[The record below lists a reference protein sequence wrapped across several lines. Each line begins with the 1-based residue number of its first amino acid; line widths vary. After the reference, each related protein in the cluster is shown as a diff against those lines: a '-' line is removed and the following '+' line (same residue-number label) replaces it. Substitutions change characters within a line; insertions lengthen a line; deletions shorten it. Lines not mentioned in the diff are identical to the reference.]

1 MPSLSPFR
9 LLVACAAI
17 AATPSAHS
25 QTAPR
30 PAAPAAA
37 ASDEPKLPKQPRPPL
52 LSPAE
57 SQRSFQLPAGYHLEL
72 VMSEPEIREPVVTVF
87 DGNGR
92 MYVAE
97 MRSYMQDV
105 DGNDEKAPVSRVS
118 LHWSSKND
126 GVYDRHSVFIDH
138 LVLPRLILPL
148 RDSIL
153 VQETDTG
160 DIYEY
165 RDTDGDGVADSKKL
179 FFAGEARKANL
190 EHQTSGLIWSTD
202 NWLYSTYN
210 SYRIRWT
217 PRGVVKE
224 PTAPNGGQWG
234 LTQDNDGKPWIVN
247 AGGELGPI
255 NFQEPIVYGAFH
267 IRNELTEDYKEVWP
281 LVPIP
286 DVQGGTSRFRPQE
299 KTLNHITAACGA
311 DIFRGDRLPADL
323 LGDLLY
329 CEPVGRLVRRTKI
342 EVRDGLTYLKNA
354 YDKSEFIRS
363 TDAYFRPVNL
373 ATAPD
378 GTIYVTDMARGII
391 QEGNWTKPGSYLR
404 GVIQQYD
411 LDKTTGRGRIWR
423 LVHDGQAPGA
433 APHLLDESP
442 AQLVARLAHPNGWWR
457 DTAQKLL
464 VLAQDKSVVPAL
476 NAMAR
481 THANPLAR
489 LHAIWTLE
497 GLAALTPDLVRE
509 KIRDSD
515 SHVRVAALRA
525 SESLFKAGD
534 KSLVPDTLKLFTD
547 ADPTVAIQAM
557 MTATLLKWP
566 EARPLIQK
574 SAVASASTGVKQIG
588 AQLLNPLSAQIAA
601 GYAGAEREQLEH
613 GQQIFMELCFA
624 CHGIDGKG
632 TPLDGKAATLAPP
645 LAGSATVLGHRDA
658 IVNVIL
664 LGAAGPIA
672 HTTYDAQMVPMGAND
687 DEWIAAVASYVRTG
701 FGNKASLVTAKD
713 VARVRAGSLGRK
725 EPWLLAELQQRV
737 PQPITDHAAWKFS
750 SNRGKP
756 DAVKLGFAIDAKDT
770 RDAWFQV
777 ELPES
782 VTLAALRL
790 GALQTPRNS
799 PREFKIELSSNG
811 TTWQPPA
818 YRGKSNGPIAEVS
831 FAPTPAR
838 FVRITQLA
846 PANNNGWSIDD
857 LMLFRAAESP
867 LQASSGNSH
876 SPGTP

>member
-1 MPSLSPFR
+1 MASRISLRS
-9 LLVACAAI
+9 LIMYAAFA
-17 AATPSAHS
+17 AATCARS
-25 QTAPR
+25 QTPPAPTDT
-30 PAAPAAA
+30 APA
-37 ASDEPKLPKQPRPPL
+37 DEPKLPKQPRPPL

-57 SQRSFQLPAGYHLEL
+57 SQKCFQLPAGYHLEL
-72 VMSEPEIREPVVTVF
+72 VLSEPDIREPVLTVF

-92 MYVAE
+92 MFVAE

-105 DGNDEKAPVSRVS
+105 DGTDEKAPISRIS

-165 RDTDGDGVADSKKL
+165 RDTDGDGVADEKKL
-179 FFAGEARKANL
+179 FFSGEERKANL
-190 EHQTSGLIWSTD
+190 EHQTSGLIWSVD
-202 NWLYSTYN
+202 NWLYTTYN

-234 LTQDNDGKPWIVN
+234 LTQDSYGKPWIVN

-255 NFQEPIVYGAFH
+255 NFQEPIVYGAFR
-267 IRNELTEDYKEVWP
+267 IRNELAEGYKEVWP

-311 DIFRGDRLPADL
+311 DIYRGDRLPADL
-323 LGDLLY
+323 VGDLLY

-342 EVRDGLTYLKNA
+342 EVRDGLTYLTNA

-378 GTIYVTDMARGII
+378 GTLYLTDMARGII

-404 GVIQQYD
+404 GIIKQYD
-411 LDKTTGRGRIWR
+411 LDQTIGRGRIWR
-423 LVHDGQAPGA
+423 LVHDGEKPGV
-433 APHLLDESP
+433 APHLLNETS
-442 AQLVARLAHPNGWWR
+442 AQLVAHLADPNGWWR

-464 VLAQDKSVVPAL
+464 VLAQDKSAAPAL
-476 NAMAR
+476 EAMAR
-481 THANPLAR
+481 THSNPLAR

-497 GLAALTPDLVRE
+497 GLETLTPDLVQE
-509 KIRDSD
+509 KIRDTD

-525 SESLFKAGD
+525 SESLFKSGD
-534 KSLVPDTLKLFTD
+534 KSLVADTLKLFTD
-547 ADPTVAIQAM
+547 ADPNVAIQAM

-574 SAVASASTGVKQIG
+574 SAVASPSVGVKQIA
-588 AQLLNPLSAQIAA
+588 AQLLNPLSTQISAEY
-601 GYAGAEREQLEH
+601 GGAERTQLEH

-632 TPLDGKAATLAPP
+632 TPLDGKATTLAPP

-658 IVNVIL
+658 IINVLL

-672 HTTYDAQMVPMGAND
+672 HHNYDAQMVPMGAND
-687 DEWIAAVASYVRTG
+687 DDWIAAVTSYVRTS
-701 FGNKASLVTAKD
+701 FGNKASIITPKD
-713 VARVRAGSLGRK
+713 VARVRAACVGRK
-725 EPWLLAELQQRV
+725 EPWQLAELEQRV
-737 PQPITDHAAWKFS
+737 PQPLTDRAAWKFS

-756 DAVKLGFAIDAKDT
+756 EAVKIGFTIDPKET

-777 ELPES
+777 ELPEPT
-782 VTLAALRL
+782 TLAAVRL
-790 GALQTPRNS
+790 GALKTPRNS
-799 PREFKIELSSNG
+799 PREYKIELSTDG
-811 TTWQPPA
+811 TTWLPPVF
-818 YRGKSNGPIAEVS
+818 RGKSNGPIAEVS
-831 FAPTPAR
+831 FAPTSAR
-838 FVRITQLA
+838 FIRITQLA
-846 PANNNGWSIDD
+846 PATGAGWSIDE
-857 LMLFRAAESP
+857 LLLFRAAESP
-867 LQASSGNSH
+867 LQASNEKP
-876 SPGTP
+876 SPSATQ